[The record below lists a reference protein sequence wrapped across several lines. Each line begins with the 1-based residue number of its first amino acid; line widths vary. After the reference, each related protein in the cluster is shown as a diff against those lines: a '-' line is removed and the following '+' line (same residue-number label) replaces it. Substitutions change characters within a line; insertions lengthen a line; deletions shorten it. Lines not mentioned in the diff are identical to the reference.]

1 MNGTTRRPLSH
12 PPDAMSKLCLIL
24 MRFCLAAWVGIAAF
38 FVVVV
43 LRLRNSGLFE
53 PDVMLNH
60 PKVLFPLFYAF
71 EFSLLGLALGCGLSA
86 RRHPAAKT
94 GRYRFCL
101 TLLATALVI
110 GSVDY
115 LAIYG
120 PLAAMIEHPPVP
132 PEFTAYHVWSR
143 WLNSA
148 NLLLCA
154 AAALLALWPEE
165 TGGNIGETPGR
176 SRPGQARP

>member
-1 MNGTTRRPLSH
+1 
-12 PPDAMSKLCLIL
+12 MSKLCLFL
-24 MRFCLAAWVGIAAF
+24 MRFSLAAWVGIATF
-38 FVVVV
+38 FVVIV

-53 PDVMLNH
+53 PEVMLNH

-71 EFSLLGLALGCGLSA
+71 EFSLLGLALGCGLYT
-86 RRHPAAKT
+86 RRRSTTKT
-94 GRYRFCL
+94 GRCRFCL
-101 TLLATALVI
+101 ALLAAAIVI

-115 LAIYG
+115 LAVYS
-120 PLAAMIEHPPVP
+120 PLTAMIEHPPVP

-165 TGGNIGETPGR
+165 TGSNTGETPGS
-176 SRPGQARP
+176 SR